1 MYPCHFIVML
11 MDMASP
17 PFGGYGRPP
26 TVLCS
31 ALFYSRPV
39 PGAEIILPYVTISVK
54 QFSLPGRLDPP
65 RALALGG
72 SPFVLPEGNVSEGPG
87 IVQARIM
94 RFYIEDLEPVGQE
107 SDPR

>member
-1 MYPCHFIVML
+1 ML

-39 PGAEIILPYVTISVK
+39 PGAKIILPYVTISVK
-54 QFSLPGRLDPP
+54 QFSLPGRPDPP
-65 RALALGG
+65 RAKALGG
-72 SPFVLPEGNVSEGPG
+72 SLLSYRKATYAKVLVLFRRG
-87 IVQARIM
+87 
-94 RFYIEDLEPVGQE
+94 
-107 SDPR
+107 